1 MWVAM
6 RKSAD
11 DFELSCDE
19 MVLREMSEENR
30 KVYAELLLQTVETH
44 RGFTTCLSAS
54 ASALRY
60 RMRNIMKPR
69 KRIFGGWGIGVV
81 MFVLLM
87 TSGYVAVPCD
97 TVTGAELL
105 EQDTS
110 SVLTYVTFQAE
121 NKRKQYFTGLVREKE
136 IQDEVVAY
144 LAQLEFRPLHG
155 NYTFSNFGY
164 DVFFS
169 FGNSDNPNG
178 IYNRNSIEFDKRF
191 VRVIGFSELSY
202 KHTTYYY
209 LASDVDWE
217 YLYSLFDNL

>member
-1 MWVAM
+1 M
-6 RKSAD
+6 
-11 DFELSCDE
+11 
-19 MVLREMSEENR
+19 
-30 KVYAELLLQTVETH
+30 
-44 RGFTTCLSAS
+44 
-54 ASALRY
+54 
-60 RMRNIMKPR
+60 
-69 KRIFGGWGIGVV
+69 
-81 MFVLLM
+81 
-87 TSGYVAVPCD
+87 
-97 TVTGAELL
+97 
-105 EQDTS
+105 
-110 SVLTYVTFQAE
+110 
-121 NKRKQYFTGLVREKE
+121 VREKE